1 MSATR
6 TERIEAARL
15 RLEQAKNRLRQLEA
29 RASQEER
36 KRDTRRK
43 IILGG
48 LLLDAAGKEP
58 RFAGLLDELVGRI
71 QRPQDR
77 TAFDD
82 WSLHGGVAQA
92 ADRIAERA

>member
-1 MSATR
+1 MPATR
-6 TERIEAARL
+6 NERIEAARL

-58 RFAGLLDELVGRI
+58 RYAGLISELLGRI
-71 QRPQDR
+71 TRTQDKAAFADWSPAKPADR
-77 TAFDD
+77 T
-82 WSLHGGVAQA
+82 
-92 ADRIAERA
+92 